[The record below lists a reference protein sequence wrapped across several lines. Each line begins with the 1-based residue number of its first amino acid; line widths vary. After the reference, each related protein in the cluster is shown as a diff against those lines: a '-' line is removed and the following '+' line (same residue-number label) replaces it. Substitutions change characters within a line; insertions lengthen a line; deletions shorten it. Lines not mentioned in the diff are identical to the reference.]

1 MDLAQDLDGIAQG
14 KRAER
19 ELVQV
24 VRFESW
30 GTAAFRD
37 WKIGGISKVTTEQPF
52 KKEEKQERNI
62 VESWQAR

>member
-1 MDLAQDLDGIAQG
+1 M
-14 KRAER
+14 
-19 ELVQV
+19 
-24 VRFESW
+24 RFESW